1 MADNNIFR
9 PLISSLYECFD
20 SIGNIAFRL
29 IEGKAYQEDNLEE
42 IVKVNNIEKY
52 EYLPTSDLVYESKL
66 DNIITYTYEE
76 GNKNGVKAHIGYRL
90 DRTPKI
96 IDLLEGHIMV
106 GGASRWGKSSFLNV
120 FIVNVIRTYTENEV
134 FFIGCDYKRSDI
146 YYFRRYKHFKGMSA
160 NKEEFLSQLKWLEDK
175 MQERASILDKTNCRN
190 VVNYN
195 KKNDKKM
202 SYIIFVIDELIQA
215 VVDKECKEKLHTI
228 MSKCASYGIYFVLA
242 TQDCTKETIG
252 RCKMNCSQVVGFH
265 TFDQTDSYTL
275 IGKGYDLQD
284 INIKGRCKI
293 KNSEGIEDVQ
303 IMYIDEDEIEAVL
316 KPYERQRI

>member
-96 IDLLEGHIMV
+96 IDLLEGHIIV

-120 FIVNVIRTYTENEV
+120 FIVNIIRTYTENEV

-284 INIKGRCKI
+284 INIKGRCKV

>member
-120 FIVNVIRTYTENEV
+120 FIVNIIRTYTENEV

>member
-284 INIKGRCKI
+284 INIKGRCKV

>member
-29 IEGKAYQEDNLEE
+29 IEGRAYQEDIKEE
-42 IVKVNNIEKY
+42 VIRVNNIERY

-120 FIVNVIRTYTENEV
+120 FIVNIIRTYTENEV
-134 FFIGCDYKRSDI
+134 FFMGCDYKRSDI

-190 VVNYN
+190 VINYN
-195 KKNDKKM
+195 NKHNEKIT
-202 SYIIFVIDELIQA
+202 YIVFIVDELVQL
-215 VVDKECKEKLHTI
+215 VDDNFCKKELHRI
-228 MSKCASYGIYFVLA
+228 MSKCRKYGIYFILGG
-242 TQDCTKETIG
+242 QDATKEIIG
-252 RCKMNCSQVVGFH
+252 RCKMNCPQTIGFK
-265 TFDQTDSYTL
+265 TYDATDSDTL
-275 IGKGYDLQD
+275 IGKGQNLQD
-284 INIKGRCKI
+284 INIDGRCKI
-293 KNSEGIEDVQ
+293 KNKKGIREVQ
-303 IMYIDEDEIEAVL
+303 VMYIEEDEIEDML
-316 KPYERQRI
+316 KDNLRE